1 MLIINLMR
9 QKRMARNLLLM
20 VNIIGDVMNVNNR
33 LCMSMIQY
41 VSEKPKHYVYNKY
54 VNDKI

>member
-54 VNDKI
+54 VNH